1 MNYITSKA
9 LETIPM
15 KVQLKYTAYL
25 TKQIP
30 RLSDQQIA
38 IAGRSNVGKSSLIN
52 CLFNRKNIARSSSIP
67 GKTQSI
73 NFYWVLDAEFY
84 LVDLPGYGY
93 AKISKKQRNH
103 LAQLIESYL
112 QNAPLLKAVVILLD
126 CRLKPQDLDL
136 DVLEYLKM
144 IKCQFI
150 PILTKVDKCTMAQRV
165 KNYKIWEDILQS
177 TQKPLLFSAKTC
189 QGKDHIIQKIYQVLN
204 LDQI

>member
-1 MNYITSKA
+1 
-9 LETIPM
+9 M

>member
-1 MNYITSKA
+1 
-9 LETIPM
+9 M
-15 KVQLKYTAYL
+15 KIQLKYTAYL

-112 QNAPLLKAVVILLD
+112 QNAPLLKAVLILLD

-144 IKCQFI
+144 RECQFI
-150 PILTKVDKCTMAQRV
+150 PILTKIDKCTMSQRV

-204 LDQI
+204 LNQI

>member
-9 LETIPM
+9 LEIIPM